1 MPTMA
6 QQQPRGGTRRN
17 HATITVSSCS
27 ARAGWMMIAAQAL
40 LALTES
46 RAFHLQPPI
55 SPPPTHSSSR
65 FNHFSSNSAARRTPV
80 AATRCLAATSARSA
94 RTAIHA
100 AAAKVR
106 RSSGGQGDDESFAE
120 DQRYRRKPR
129 GANLKRDDA
138 GLASEK
144 VYAPRQS
151 AYGTPTVGGTGRPGK
166 VRPQGEQREV
176 SINNAARLKVAGG
189 IAKGRRL
196 ESPDVFLRPMMA
208 KVKEALFSTLMGFG
222 VFETEDARFLD
233 LFSGSG
239 SVGIEALSRGAGHA
253 TFVDFAKDCCD
264 VCLRNANLCGFSDQ
278 VKAVK
283 GDVMDVL
290 YNPRRYGL
298 EAPFDVI
305 TVTPPYEEVVY
316 AELVKALSVSDLVAQ
331 DTLVVIEYPVE
342 LGCMPH
348 AIGDGTMVGLRNRR
362 YGRTVVGVWVYLPS
376 GQFGDMLDSRP
387 EEFVSIKKK

>member
-1 MPTMA
+1 MTA
-6 QQQPRGGTRRN
+6 LG
-17 HATITVSSCS
+17 A
-27 ARAGWMMIAAQAL
+27 ARADD
-40 LALTES
+40 
-46 RAFHLQPPI
+46 
-55 SPPPTHSSSR
+55 
-65 FNHFSSNSAARRTPV
+65 
-80 AATRCLAATSARSA
+80 
-94 RTAIHA
+94 
-100 AAAKVR
+100 
-106 RSSGGQGDDESFAE
+106 DDETFAE
-120 DQRYRRKPR
+120 DKRYRRKPR
-129 GANLKRDDA
+129 GANLRRDAA
-138 GLASEK
+138 GLPSEK

-166 VRPQGEQREV
+166 VRPQGQEREV

-222 VFETEDARFLD
+222 VFETGDARFLD

-253 TFVDFAKDCCD
+253 TFVDFAKDCCE
-264 VCLRNANLCGFSDQ
+264 VCLRNAYICGFSDQ

-290 YNPRRYGL
+290 YNPRKYGL
-298 EAPFDVI
+298 DTPFDVV

-316 AELVKALSVSDLVAQ
+316 AELVKALAVSDLVAP
-331 DTLVVIEYPVE
+331 DTIVVIEYPVE

-362 YGRTVVGVWVYLPS
+362 YGRTVVGIWAYLPS

-387 EEFVSIKKK
+387 EEFVLEL